1 MAVRC
6 RAFRVLT
13 KMKLRK
19 QYIIVITP
27 IILIAILVLY
37 SIGVYF
43 LCLYSKLNM
52 CLNRDGPIFAFE
64 NGEMEVIETYKNGAL
79 YKDSGFQIFVR
90 DHNITISS
98 DYNLG
103 YSKFYKNVI
112 LESISIKNPL
122 HEAINLLTPFDVESD
137 ITFKLRTED
146 EVTAIKEGIKANGVA
161 YLEEHKLNFYYLEQ
175 GYLIVN

>member
-79 YKDSGFQIFVR
+79 YKDSGFQI
-90 DHNITISS
+90 
-98 DYNLG
+98 LC
-103 YSKFYKNVI
+103 
-112 LESISIKNPL
+112 
-122 HEAINLLTPFDVESD
+122 
-137 ITFKLRTED
+137 
-146 EVTAIKEGIKANGVA
+146 VTTT
-161 YLEEHKLNFYYLEQ
+161 LQ
-175 GYLIVN
+175 

>member
-1 MAVRC
+1 M
-6 RAFRVLT
+6 
-13 KMKLRK
+13 LRSS
-19 QYIIVITP
+19 
-27 IILIAILVLY
+27 ILIAILVLY

-103 YSKFYKNVI
+103 YSKFYKNGI